1 MYVNMIYTYIYIYS
15 DHFFLPPRSTFRRGT
30 RGAFGVRPG
39 RAHLRDLGHVQ
50 TPSGY
55 ATSSRGREN
64 DVEMC
69 MEFEFG
75 CGF

>member
-1 MYVNMIYTYIYIYS
+1 MVYIIYLYVRKYDIYS
-15 DHFFLPPRSTFRRGT
+15 DHFFLAPRSTFRRGT

-69 MEFEFG
+69 EFEFG
-75 CGF
+75 